1 MTIITDEVLKNLAD
15 DASDFAEGDV
25 EYNVAIKLL
34 ALRELLRRTE
44 DRLHDMQNTFLSEV
58 NTCKY
63 WYEKAKDL
71 GYKP

>member
-1 MTIITDEVLKNLAD
+1 MTIITDEVLKKLAD